1 MLRPYTNVG
10 PSPLVR
16 DTRWETRLLA
26 LVAAV
31 LVVFGLTAVYGAS
44 SLLTISGGQV
54 GSSFALKQALG
65 AAVGGIV
72 AALLARSDYRKWQR
86 AAWPVLGV
94 VAVLL
99 LLPLLPF
106 TQAIAPSI
114 NGARRW
120 VNLGFV
126 TVQPSELAKFAVV
139 VWTAMLAAK
148 KGERIRTF
156 QYGLLPFLVVL
167 VPLVALIFL
176 EPNLSMAV
184 LVTLLAG
191 VVLFTAG
198 ARIGHFLTIAV
209 VATPILFGA
218 VASAQYRLARV
229 VTFLN
234 PGSAPSEATWQV
246 HQSLVGMGAGR
257 LFGVGLGQGQ
267 QKLGYLPYAYSDFIF
282 STIGEE
288 WGFLGV
294 LAIMVLFGTFA
305 WLGLRIARSAGDP
318 FGRLLAVGLTGMIG
332 ITAVLHIGVTLALLP
347 ATGITLPFISYGRSS
362 LLLALVATGGFIR
375 FGRAGRAV
383 GRVLEPERPVI
394 VIGTGGYAAGPV
406 VWRAQRRGLPTVLQ
420 EQNASPG
427 LATRWLARRARQ
439 VHLGFPEARAELRFG
454 PHTAVFA
461 LGNPIRRP
469 EPGSRAPALDQ
480 PGLGAER
487 PTLLALGGSQGAG
500 AGNFAAGGALERG
513 LLDGVNVVWGTGTA
527 QANALARYAVPGRVV
542 VRGFFDPIAAA
553 YRVADLVVAR
563 AGAMTVAELC
573 AWGKPSVLVPLPTS
587 AANHQ
592 THNAR
597 ALAAAG
603 AAIHLAEHDL
613 SAHALAGLITELLGE
628 PARLEALAARAR
640 ARGHP
645 NASREIVSR
654 ILTIVV

>member
-1 MLRPYTNVG
+1 MVK
-10 PSPLVR
+10 

-26 LVAAV
+26 LVAAI

-126 TVQPSELAKFAVV
+126 TVQPSELAKFGVV

-167 VPLVALIFL
+167 V
-176 EPNLSMAV
+176 
-184 LVTLLAG
+184 
-191 VVLFTAG
+191 
-198 ARIGHFLTIAV
+198 
-209 VATPILFGA
+209 
-218 VASAQYRLARV
+218 
-229 VTFLN
+229 
-234 PGSAPSEATWQV
+234 
-246 HQSLVGMGAGR
+246 SLVGMGAGR

-294 LAIMVLFGTFA
+294 LALIVLFGTFA
-305 WLGLRIARSAGDP
+305 WLGFRIAKSAGDP

-362 LLLALVATGGFIR
+362 LFVALVATGVLVS
-375 FGRAGRAV
+375 V
-383 GRVLEPERPVI
+383 GR
-394 VIGTGGYAAGPV
+394 G
-406 VWRAQRRGLPTVLQ
+406 RRVQ
-420 EQNASPG
+420 
-427 LATRWLARRARQ
+427 
-439 VHLGFPEARAELRFG
+439 
-454 PHTAVFA
+454 
-461 LGNPIRRP
+461 
-469 EPGSRAPALDQ
+469 
-480 PGLGAER
+480 
-487 PTLLALGGSQGAG
+487 
-500 AGNFAAGGALERG
+500 
-513 LLDGVNVVWGTGTA
+513 
-527 QANALARYAVPGRVV
+527 
-542 VRGFFDPIAAA
+542 
-553 YRVADLVVAR
+553 
-563 AGAMTVAELC
+563 
-573 AWGKPSVLVPLPTS
+573 
-587 AANHQ
+587 
-592 THNAR
+592 
-597 ALAAAG
+597 
-603 AAIHLAEHDL
+603 
-613 SAHALAGLITELLGE
+613 
-628 PARLEALAARAR
+628 
-640 ARGHP
+640 
-645 NASREIVSR
+645 
-654 ILTIVV
+654 